1 MKLHGSHQSRNG
13 LMIVAI
19 VTLNL
24 SMVSPSSAAPIRQ
37 GNSADASCEVVSVG
51 QWYCTIDGK
60 GYYCDTKTNPD
71 PNKNCRPARMAPSG
85 PKGALNQG
93 LLQNRPIM
101 RRGIDSESPTVEG
114 EQGKETSGDVK
125 ERAVKRPDPRPK
137 PPIPPKGPHD
147 PQVPPIGPGGT
158 GPTTPK

>member
-1 MKLHGSHQSRNG
+1 MNFYGSHLSRSG
-13 LMIVAI
+13 IMVVVVVA
-19 VTLNL
+19 LSL
-24 SMVSPSSAAPIRQ
+24 SMVAASSAAPIRQ
-37 GNSADASCEVVSVG
+37 GTNAETTCEVVSVG

-71 PNKNCRPARMAPSG
+71 PNKNCRPARVAPSG
-85 PKGALNQG
+85 PKGAQGMLKNQ
-93 LLQNRPIM
+93 PIM
-101 RRGIDSESPTVEG
+101 RRGIDNESPTVDE
-114 EQGKETSGDVK
+114 EQNKGNAGNVK

-137 PPIPPKGPHD
+137 PPIPPKGPTD

>member
-1 MKLHGSHQSRNG
+1 MHHHRSHRLRSG
-13 LMIVAI
+13 LMIMAV
-19 VTLNL
+19 VTLSL
-24 SMVSPSSAAPIRQ
+24 GGILPSSAAPIRQ
-37 GNSADASCEVVSVG
+37 GTNAETTCEVVSVG

-71 PNKNCRPARMAPSG
+71 PNKNCRPARVAPSG
-85 PKGALNQG
+85 PKGAINQG

-101 RRGIDSESPTVEG
+101 RRGIESDSPTVKE
-114 EQGKETSGDVK
+114 EQGKGNSGDVK

-137 PPIPPKGPHD
+137 PPIPPKGPTD
-147 PQVPPIGPGGT
+147 PQLPPIGPGGT